1 MITKILTFVLLA
13 ISLTML
19 GYLYNSIDTVI
30 KTKEALKSKEAAVTN
45 ALKLIRDAEN
55 AYLGVHGKYTASW
68 DTLRRFIANGR
79 VPIVDRHEEI
89 IQKAY
94 GGEEVK
100 VTIGTLGYTPA
111 KDRIFKK
118 NYTVNAGDDGIF
130 KGYLVKVG
138 DNVLK
143 TQRAFTIEVM
153 GEDRQ
158 QPFIE
163 DGEIL
168 ALEPVNPGDKVTKG
182 KLLVSYF
189 NYAYDPNTDLTRV
202 GYKPGTEVLFDIY
215 VGYVDKAGVPV
226 QVIEVKDPSPD
237 DPTRKESNE
246 QKPRKPLRFGSRLD
260 VSTAGNWE

>member
-1 MITKILTFVLLA
+1 MITKILTVVLLA

-30 KTKEALKSKEAAVTN
+30 KTKAALKSKEAAVTT
-45 ALKLIRDAEN
+45 ALKLIRDAEI
-55 AYLGVHGKYTASW
+55 AYLSVHGKYTASW
-68 DTLRRFIANGR
+68 DTLRNFVANGR

-100 VTIGTLGYTPA
+100 VTIDTLGYTPA

-138 DNVLK
+138 DHVLK
-143 TQRAFTIEVM
+143 TQRAFTINVL

-163 DGEIL
+163 DGEIV
-168 ALEPVNPGDKVTKG
+168 ALEPVKPGDQVTKG

-189 NYAYDPNTDLTRV
+189 NYAYDPNTDLSRL
-202 GYKPGTEVLFDIY
+202 GYKPGTEVRFDIF
-215 VGYVDKAGVPV
+215 VGFVDKAGVPV

-237 DPTRKESNE
+237 DPTRKENNE
-246 QKPRKPLRFGSRLD
+246 QKPRRPLRFGSRLD